1 MTTVP
6 AALCASHVAYRT
18 IGADGLL
25 ACGFMV
31 KPAGFDARDDRRPS
45 YSAVLCLRGRGW
57 YQAGSGPRQAI
68 TPGTLFQRFAKTPHT
83 LHIEADPPWAECWV
97 HLDARIAAMLV
108 GLGVIDP
115 LQPVRERGLDL
126 PLIREL
132 WRATDALAA
141 APDRDLPAQLVRLQ
155 GLLLSLLGRPHDA
168 LADLPELDVDRAC
181 RLLAE
186 DPTTDLRLV
195 ARELGLGY
203 EVFRKHFRATTGQS
217 PGAYRLRRRLER
229 ARAELL
235 TTRKTVAEIARDLGY
250 ANPFTFTALFRRHVG
265 CAPAIWRKQGG

>member
-6 AALCASHVAYRT
+6 AALCAHHIAYRT
-18 IGADGLL
+18 IGANGLI
-25 ACGFMV
+25 ACGFMI
-31 KPAGFDARDDRRPS
+31 KPAGFDARADRRTA

-57 YQAGSGPRQAI
+57 YQGESGSRHQIA
-68 TPGTLFQRFAKTPHT
+68 PGMLLQRFAQTPHT
-83 LHIEADPPWAECWV
+83 LYIDPDPPWAECWV
-97 HLDARIAAMLV
+97 HLDARIATMLTSM
-108 GLGVIDP
+108 GILDP
-115 LQPVRERGLDL
+115 LHPVRERGLDL

-132 WRATDALAA
+132 WRATSALAA

-155 GLLLSLLGRPHDA
+155 GLLLSLLGQPPESPAELPQLDA
-168 LADLPELDVDRAC
+168 DRAC

-186 DPTTDLRLV
+186 DPTTDLNLV

-203 EVFRKHFRATTGQS
+203 EVFRKRFRAATGQS

-235 TTRKTVAEIARDLGY
+235 TTHKPIAEIARELGY

-265 CAPAIWRKQGG
+265 CAPAHWRKQGG